1 MKNICLPDAV
11 LQATESGSLYVK
23 ENTDSDESRYAVDTD
38 AISSSEWKSASE
50 LTSLDL
56 FEARADTL

>member
-11 LQATESGSLYVK
+11 LQATESGSLYSK
-23 ENTDSDESRYAVDTD
+23 EKTDSDESRYAVGTD

-50 LTSLDL
+50 LTSLVL
-56 FEARADTL
+56 L